1 MCELTGECLLEVE
14 HEGLVLI
21 VLGTLVGTAVEALL
35 AVEQVR
41 GAVPSIAHSVDVE
54 GVFLINIESALCD
67 GLTDN
72 GEAYTSLFE
81 DSLYASGIVLSYLNK
96 HTGILGEEHLHDIL
110 LLEHAEVDLHT
121 TLGVGEAHLEQCGN
135 HTTGRDVVTSHEE
148 TFVHELLHSDE
159 GVAEVLSIYG
169 WHLATDLIQS
179 LEEG

>member
-1 MCELTGECLLEVE
+1 M
-14 HEGLVLI
+14 
-21 VLGTLVGTAVEALL
+21 EALL

-41 GAVPSIAHSVDVE
+41 GAIPSIAHSVDVE
-54 GVFLINIESALCD
+54 GIFLINIECALCD

-72 GEAYTSLFE
+72 SEAYASLFE

-96 HTGILGEEHLHDIL
+96 HTRVLSEEHLHDIL

-159 GVAEVLSIYG
+159 GVAEIFCIYSRYF
-169 WHLATDLIQS
+169 ATYLIQG
-179 LEEG
+179 LEEGRSTKSELIGAEVDMIEE